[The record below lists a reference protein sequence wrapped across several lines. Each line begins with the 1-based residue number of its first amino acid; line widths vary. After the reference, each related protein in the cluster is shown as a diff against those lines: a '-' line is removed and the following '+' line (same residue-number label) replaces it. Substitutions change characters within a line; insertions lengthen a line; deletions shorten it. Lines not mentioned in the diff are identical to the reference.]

1 MALIE
6 LNLEKPALKRTET
19 AESSAKRP
27 GSSGVKLGSTGSE
40 KSKTGE
46 KSTEKTGEGATMVE
60 VPEGEPAE
68 EESSGGGMFRRIA
81 MLGATAGAVFAVRRW
96 RSRRKQQSSGTA
108 EFEEEWETPH
118 SE

>member
-19 AESSAKRP
+19 AESSAK
-27 GSSGVKLGSTGSE
+27 KSTGTAPGETSTETSTSE
-40 KSKTGE
+40 KSTTE
-46 KSTEKTGEGATMVE
+46 KSGEGTSMVE
-60 VPEGEPAE
+60 MPEGESVE
-68 EESSGGGMFRRIA
+68 EKSSGGGILRRLT

-96 RSRRKQQSSGTA
+96 RSRRKQGAGESA
-108 EFEEEWETPH
+108 EFEEEWETPS

>member
-19 AESSAKRP
+19 AESSATQSAKKLA
-27 GSSGVKLGSTGSE
+27 GTTSGETST
-40 KSKTGE
+40 TE
-46 KSTEKTGEGATMVE
+46 KSTEKTGEGTSMVE
-60 VPEGEPAE
+60 MPEGESVE
-68 EESSGGGMFRRIA
+68 EKSSGGGMLRRLT

-96 RSRRKQQSSGTA
+96 RSRRKQGADESA
-108 EFEEEWETPH
+108 EFEEEWETPR